1 MKYYFII
8 QFFLTKQ
15 GMLTIILI
23 YNIKMKCF
31 VDIDECQNIDI
42 CMHNGTCINNNGSY
56 VCECIAGWQGH
67 HCEDGNF
74 TVRFCGSTK
83 LFLHFYC

>member
-1 MKYYFII
+1 
-8 QFFLTKQ
+8 
-15 GMLTIILI
+15 
-23 YNIKMKCF
+23 
-31 VDIDECQNIDI
+31 
-42 CMHNGTCINNNGSY
+42 MHNGTCINNNGSY

-83 LFLHFYC
+83 YLCIFIVKFFLQNKEFRSILQVNCCKNNILKIANN